1 MFIFII
7 TPVFLAENSVN
18 FKLTMGFWN
27 VDFKLM
33 NKVLKIFALC
43 NPNKNLLIAL
53 SKKRMI
59 TIKSKVYGKKLTAK
73 KSKNLGK
80 YANSVASK
88 FTMPRRGT
96 SKAMPKLSN
105 VVMHIDTMNSETNS
119 LFKFFEK
126 KLYSQNIS
134 FKLDYKI

>member
-1 MFIFII
+1 
-7 TPVFLAENSVN
+7 
-18 FKLTMGFWN
+18 
-27 VDFKLM
+27 
-33 NKVLKIFALC
+33 
-43 NPNKNLLIAL
+43 
-53 SKKRMI
+53 MI
-59 TIKSKVYGKKLTAK
+59 TINSKVCGKKLTAK

-88 FTMPRRGT
+88 FAMPRRGT

-134 FKLDYKI
+134 FKLDCEI